1 MSHGI
6 GGQGSAPTHNAH
18 NSDQDAVGVF
28 EDGPSQSREQQVGL
42 LLQRKNRAETYQEAM
57 KTVVIT
63 TPLDKEFR
71 HRLATVRKA
80 GKPLA
85 PAQNL
90 KAPEG
95 GTRLKDDVVPRCHR
109 NEIARR
115 LISRIGGP

>member
-63 TPLDKEFR
+63 TLLDKEFR
-71 HRLATVRKA
+71 HRLATVR
-80 GKPLA
+80 
-85 PAQNL
+85 
-90 KAPEG
+90 
-95 GTRLKDDVVPRCHR
+95 
-109 NEIARR
+109 
-115 LISRIGGP
+115 